1 MVVRMLVRLLP
12 VLLATAGLGAGEAE
26 AEPLALPRQVQ
37 IRNTTDAPWALTFQS
52 TATPL
57 QVEIA
62 GQGMVGTVAVEPGL
76 GAALR
81 PIRLGPGDSARLLPA
96 DRAVAPQ
103 ADFTL
108 TRAAGAYG
116 QAFRWGFPRDWAVAP
131 VHWQYHG
138 PEPRPVSFRLHYPTA
153 SITLVPEGD
162 GIR

>member
-1 MVVRMLVRLLP
+1 MVVRRLVRLLP
-12 VLLATAGLGAGEAE
+12 ALLAAAALGAEEADP
-26 AEPLALPRQVQ
+26 APLVLPRQVQ
-37 IRNTTDAPWALTFQS
+37 IRNSTDAAWDLTFQS

-62 GQGMVGTVAVEPGL
+62 GRGGVGTVAVEPGL

-81 PIRLGPGDSARLLPA
+81 PIRLGPGDSARLLPE
-96 DRAVAPQ
+96 DRTVAPQ

-153 SITLVPEGD
+153 FITLIPEGD